1 MDVSTWILSQCI
13 YMLNH
18 IVHLS
23 NYSKF
28 YLLIMPQWSWGKN
41 NINGIVLGFITKRLI
56 QHSTLIP
63 LSSVYSPLV
72 PQFSSFSS
80 VTQSCP
86 TLCDPMNCSMPG
98 LPVHQQLPEFTQINV
113 HQVSDTVQPSHPL
126 TSPLPPAPNT
136 SQHQSLFQWV
146 NSSYAVAQVL
156 EFQL

>member
-13 YMLNH
+13 YTLNH

-28 YLLIMPQWSWGKN
+28 YLLIMPQWSWGKKD
-41 NINGIVLGFITKRLI
+41 GIVLGFITKHLI

-72 PQFSSFSS
+72 PQSSS
-80 VTQSCP
+80 VQFIAQLCP
-86 TLCDPMNCSMPG
+86 TLWDPMNHSTPG
-98 LPVHQQLPEFTQINV
+98 LSVHHQLPEFTQTHFHWASNAI
-113 HQVSDTVQPSHPL
+113 QPSHPRL
-126 TSPLPPAPNT
+126 SPSPPAPNP

-146 NSSYAVAQVL
+146 NSSHEVAKVL